1 MTPADPLEG
10 PLRWSQSLAQPE
22 TAGRQRWEG
31 NGDIAVTQESSAL
44 EPQPRIVVGVDG
56 SACSVAALRWAAQEC
71 RYRGAVLHA
80 VQVWHYPYMVA
91 PVATPLELQFEE
103 IELATE
109 AALHKSLQDV
119 LGAEPDVVVRA
130 ETVEDAPAIGL
141 LRVAEGADLLVVGTR
156 GHGGFSGLLLGSV
169 SHQVTHHA
177 PCPVVVVP
185 CPA

>member
-1 MTPADPLEG
+1 
-10 PLRWSQSLAQPE
+10 
-22 TAGRQRWEG
+22 
-31 NGDIAVTQESSAL
+31 VTQEGSAP

-109 AALHKSLQDV
+109 VDAVLDRSEIVMTLLSPTRRSILQ
-119 LGAEPDVVVRA
+119 
-130 ETVEDAPAIGL
+130 
-141 LRVAEGADLLVVGTR
+141 
-156 GHGGFSGLLLGSV
+156 
-169 SHQVTHHA
+169 
-177 PCPVVVVP
+177 
-185 CPA
+185 